1 MLENTISC
9 YPLSDATT
17 HKDLT
22 EVFNEA
28 AEPHCQSVITGP
40 YRKSNR
46 TGQEDIHI
54 LQDWSA
60 QSHQSTLI
68 CLPFALL
75 QSRGRFSGTIMC
87 CFLDELKATLLRHY
101 LAQLKNSRKVMCHS
115 SNRIFLK

>member
-1 MLENTISC
+1 MLENTLSC

-28 AEPHCQSVITGP
+28 AEPHCQSVIPGP
-40 YRKSNR
+40 NQ
-46 TGQEDIHI
+46 TDQEDMHI
-54 LQDWSA
+54 LQEWSA
-60 QSHQSTLI
+60 ETHQGTLT

-87 CFLDELKATLLRHY
+87 FLDELKAILLRYY
-101 LAQLKNSRKVMCHS
+101 LAQLKNSRKVMCYS